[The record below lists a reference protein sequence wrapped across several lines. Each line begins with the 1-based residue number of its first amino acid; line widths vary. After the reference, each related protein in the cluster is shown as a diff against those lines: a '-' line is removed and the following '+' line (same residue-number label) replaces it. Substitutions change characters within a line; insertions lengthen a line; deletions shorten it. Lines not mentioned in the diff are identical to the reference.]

1 MPPVA
6 LVVVAIASV
15 QVGAAL
21 SKSLFDEIGPG
32 GTVLVR
38 VAAAALVL
46 CLVWRPSIAG
56 RSRRELGLIL
66 PFACVLAGMNLA
78 FYAALER
85 LPLGI
90 VVTFEFVGPL
100 GVAVLGSRKPLD
112 LAWVGL
118 AAAGI
123 LLLSD
128 FGTADLDGVGV
139 ALALTAGAFWGAY
152 ILLTARVGQAFP
164 GGSGLSLAMLLAVI
178 PLAPIGIA
186 DGGSELLVPS
196 VLLRGS
202 RGGHSLLRD
211 PASARAGGAAPPA
224 DRRLRRADEPG
235 AGGCRSRRLRRARR
249 RPGHPRGGRDHAGGG
264 RKRRRG
270 SRRHAWRRAMPDV
283 ECYAPVGVAVG
294 SVPVLPGSGP
304 AGWTRTMSSV
314 VRGAP
319 HPEQNAKRAGTA
331 STTSEHA

>member
-46 CLVWRPSIAG
+46 SLVWRPSIAG

-78 FYAALER
+78 FYEALER

-139 ALALTAGAFWGAY
+139 ALALTAGVFWGAY

-196 VLLRGS
+196 VLLVGAAVGILSSAIPQALELEALRHLATGVF
-202 RGGHSLLRD
+202 GVLMSLEPAVAALVGFVLLGEDLATREVVAIMLVVA
-211 PASARAGGAAPPA
+211 ASAGAA
-224 DRRLRRADEPG
+224 
-235 AGGCRSRRLRRARR
+235 
-249 RPGHPRGGRDHAGGG
+249 
-264 RKRRRG
+264 
-270 SRRHAWRRAMPDV
+270 
-283 ECYAPVGVAVG
+283 
-294 SVPVLPGSGP
+294 
-304 AGWTRTMSSV
+304 
-314 VRGAP
+314 RGATVAP
-319 HPEQNAKRAGTA
+319 RDA
-331 STTSEHA
+331 

>member
-1 MPPVA
+1 
-6 LVVVAIASV
+6 
-15 QVGAAL
+15 
-21 SKSLFDEIGPG
+21 
-32 GTVLVR
+32 
-38 VAAAALVL
+38 
-46 CLVWRPSIAG
+46 
-56 RSRRELGLIL
+56 
-66 PFACVLAGMNLA
+66 MNLA
-78 FYAALER
+78 FYEALER

-139 ALALTAGAFWGAY
+139 ALALTAGVFWGAY

-196 VLLRGS
+196 VLLVGAAVGILSSAIPQALELEALRHLATGVF
-202 RGGHSLLRD
+202 GVLMSLEPAVAALVGFVVLGEDLATREVVAIMLVVA
-211 PASARAGGAAPPA
+211 ASAGAA
-224 DRRLRRADEPG
+224 
-235 AGGCRSRRLRRARR
+235 
-249 RPGHPRGGRDHAGGG
+249 
-264 RKRRRG
+264 
-270 SRRHAWRRAMPDV
+270 
-283 ECYAPVGVAVG
+283 
-294 SVPVLPGSGP
+294 
-304 AGWTRTMSSV
+304 
-314 VRGAP
+314 RGATVAP
-319 HPEQNAKRAGTA
+319 RDA
-331 STTSEHA
+331 

>member
-6 LVVVAIASV
+6 LVVFAIASV

-46 CLVWRPSIAG
+46 ALVWRPSIAG

-90 VVTFEFVGPL
+90 VVTLEFVGPL
-100 GVAVLGSRKPLD
+100 GVAVLGSRKPVD

-196 VLLRGS
+196 VLLVGAAVGILSSAIPQALELEALRHLPTGVF
-202 RGGHSLLRD
+202 GVLMSLEPAVAALVGFVVLGEDLATREVVAIMLVVA
-211 PASARAGGAAPPA
+211 ASAGAA
-224 DRRLRRADEPG
+224 
-235 AGGCRSRRLRRARR
+235 
-249 RPGHPRGGRDHAGGG
+249 
-264 RKRRRG
+264 
-270 SRRHAWRRAMPDV
+270 
-283 ECYAPVGVAVG
+283 
-294 SVPVLPGSGP
+294 
-304 AGWTRTMSSV
+304 
-314 VRGAP
+314 RGATVAP
-319 HPEQNAKRAGTA
+319 RDA
-331 STTSEHA
+331 

>member
-6 LVVVAIASV
+6 LVVIAIASV

-46 CLVWRPSIAG
+46 ALVWRPSIAG

-90 VVTFEFVGPL
+90 VVTLEFVGPL
-100 GVAVLGSRKPLD
+100 GVAVLGSRKRLD

-196 VLLRGS
+196 VLLVGAAVGILSSAIPQALEMEALRHLPTGVF
-202 RGGHSLLRD
+202 GVLMSLEPAVAALVGFVVLGEDLATREVVAIMLVVA
-211 PASARAGGAAPPA
+211 ASAGAA
-224 DRRLRRADEPG
+224 
-235 AGGCRSRRLRRARR
+235 
-249 RPGHPRGGRDHAGGG
+249 
-264 RKRRRG
+264 
-270 SRRHAWRRAMPDV
+270 
-283 ECYAPVGVAVG
+283 
-294 SVPVLPGSGP
+294 
-304 AGWTRTMSSV
+304 
-314 VRGAP
+314 RGATVAP
-319 HPEQNAKRAGTA
+319 RDA
-331 STTSEHA
+331 